1 MDPAAAQ
8 LAGAAAVAA
17 LDDEALGV
25 VVPFEVA
32 HRQREGRQETCLAW
46 PAGGEIVDEP
56 PLTTTGTRGDRDTD
70 SPVSRDEEP
79 GEKRFS
85 DRQSLASRPS
95 RPSRAVRRRAIAI
108 APA

>member
-1 MDPAAAQ
+1 MADGESLRTVGHLCRRRARSDSTGEVRDEDRSLALGWPAA
-8 LAGAAAVAA
+8 G
-17 LDDEALGV
+17 
-25 VVPFEVA
+25 
-32 HRQREGRQETCLAW
+32 ETA
-46 PAGGEIVDEP
+46 DEP